1 MDSFEKKKFIYS
13 AVFPF
18 IFVLFIVLVKT
29 IELYFDTSFVRFG
42 ILPREFSGL
51 KGVLLS
57 PFIHGDWNHVF
68 NNSLP
73 LLILGWAMF
82 YFYRSL
88 APKVILLS
96 FLLAGLYT
104 WISART
110 AYHIGASGLVY
121 ALFGFLFISGFLR
134 KYIPLVALS
143 FLVAFLYGS
152 LIWGILP
159 WDKSISWEGHFWGL
173 LIGLILAVVYRKQ
186 GPQRKEFVWPEE
198 DEEEEEVLGEYVD
211 FKEDVAKPSK
221 AEFKSPEVVYYYVPK
236 KAKRSK
242 PKDES

>member
-18 IFVLFIVLVKT
+18 IFVLLIVLVKT

-42 ILPREFSGL
+42 ILPRELSGL
-51 KGVLLS
+51 RGILLA

-68 NNSLP
+68 NNSVP
-73 LLILGWAMF
+73 LLILGCAMF

-104 WISART
+104 WISARI

-121 ALFGFLFISGFLR
+121 ALFSFLFISGFLR
-134 KYIPLVALS
+134 MYIPLVALS

-173 LIGLILAVVYRKQ
+173 LIGLVLAIIYRKH
-186 GPQRKEFVWPEE
+186 GPQRKVFAWPEE
-198 DEEEEEVLGEYVD
+198 DEDEEDVLGDSVD
-211 FKEDVAKPSK
+211 FKEEVEKP
-221 AEFKSPEVVYYYVPK
+221 E
-236 KAKRSK
+236 
-242 PKDES
+242 D

>member
-1 MDSFEKKKFIYS
+1 MDDFEKRKFIYS

-18 IFVLFIVLVKT
+18 IFVLVIVTVKI
-29 IELYFDTSFVRFG
+29 IELYFDTSFVRMG
-42 ILPREFSGL
+42 ILPREVSGL
-51 KGVLLS
+51 KGVLLA

-68 NNSLP
+68 NNSLL

-88 APKVILLS
+88 APKVILYS

-173 LIGLILAVVYRKQ
+173 FIGLVLAFVYRKQ
-186 GPQRKEFVWPEE
+186 GPQRKVFVWPEE
-198 DEEEEEVLGEYVD
+198 EEDEADVLGEYVD
-211 FKEDVAKPSK
+211 FSEEVEKPEESAYKE
-221 AEFKSPEVVYYYVPK
+221 PEVVYHFVPA
-236 KAKRSK
+236 KAK
-242 PKDES
+242 PKAKS

>member
-1 MDSFEKKKFIYS
+1 MDNFEKKKFIYS

-18 IFVLFIVLVKT
+18 IFILILILVKT
-29 IELYFDTSFVRFG
+29 VELYFDTSFVRYG

-51 KGVLLS
+51 KGVLLA

-68 NNSLP
+68 NNSVP

-88 APKVILLS
+88 APKAILLS
-96 FLLAGLYT
+96 FFLAGIYT
-104 WISART
+104 WISARS

-173 LIGLILAVVYRKQ
+173 FIGLVLGIIYRKQ
-186 GPQRKEFVWPEE
+186 GPQRKVFVWADEE
-198 DEEEEEVLGEYVD
+198 DEDEEVLGEYVD
-211 FKEDVAKPSK
+211 FMEEVEKPIKTSY
-221 AEFKSPEVVYYYVPK
+221 SQPEVVYHF
-236 KAKRSK
+236 K
-242 PKDES
+242 PKNEETKNSDKS

>member
-1 MDSFEKKKFIYS
+1 MDTFEKKKFIYS

-18 IFVLFIVLVKT
+18 IFILIIVLVKAV
-29 IELYFDTSFVRFG
+29 ELYFNADFARFG
-42 ILPREFSGL
+42 VLPREFSGL
-51 KGVLLS
+51 KGVLFA

-68 NNSLP
+68 NNSIP

-88 APKVILLS
+88 APKVILFS
-96 FLLAGLYT
+96 FLLAGIYT
-104 WISART
+104 WISAR
-110 AYHIGASGLVY
+110 ASYHIGASGLVY

-159 WDKSISWEGHFWGL
+159 WDKTISWEGHFWGL
-173 LIGLILAVVYRKQ
+173 LVGLTLAFFYRNQ
-186 GPQRKEFVWPEE
+186 GPQKKEFFWPEE
-198 DEEEEEVLGEYVD
+198 DEDDKMDNYVD
-211 FKEDVAKPSK
+211 FEELDTPSKVTKPKPS
-221 AEFKSPEVVYYYVPK
+221 EFIYHFRPSEKNGK
-236 KAKRSK
+236 
-242 PKDES
+242 

>member
-1 MDSFEKKKFIYS
+1 
-13 AVFPF
+13 
-18 IFVLFIVLVKT
+18 
-29 IELYFDTSFVRFG
+29 VRFG

-211 FKEDVAKPSK
+211 FKEDVAKPRK
-221 AEFKSPEVVYYYVPK
+221 AEFKSPEVVYHYVAK

>member
-1 MDSFEKKKFIYS
+1 MDPFEKKKFIYS

-29 IELYFDTSFVRFG
+29 IELYLDTSFVRFG
-42 ILPREFSGL
+42 ILPRELSGL
-51 KGVLLS
+51 KGIFLS

-88 APKVILLS
+88 APKVIFLS
-96 FLLAGLYT
+96 FILAGLYT
-104 WISART
+104 WISARS

-173 LIGLILAVVYRKQ
+173 FIGLVLAIIYRKQ
-186 GPQRKEFVWPEE
+186 GPQRKVFVWPEE
-198 DEEEEEVLGEYVD
+198 EDEEENVLGDYVD
-211 FKEDVAKPSK
+211 FKEEVEKPLGSAYK
-221 AEFKSPEVVYYYVPK
+221 KPDVVYHFVPGK
-236 KAKRSK
+236 QKGT
-242 PKDES
+242 DEG

>member
-18 IFVLFIVLVKT
+18 IFVLIIVLVKT
-29 IELYFDTSFVRFG
+29 IELYFDASFVRFG

-51 KGVLLS
+51 KGVFLA

-88 APKVILLS
+88 APKAILLS
-96 FLLAGLYT
+96 FFLAGIYT
-104 WISART
+104 WISARS
-110 AYHIGASGLVY
+110 AYLIGASGLVY

-173 LIGLILAVVYRKQ
+173 FIGLVLGIIYRKQ
-186 GPQRKEFVWPEE
+186 GPQRKVFVWADE
-198 DEEEEEVLGEYVD
+198 DDEDEEVLGEYVD
-211 FKEDVAKPSK
+211 FKEEVEKSK
-221 AEFKSPEVVYYYVPK
+221 KSSYTQPEVVYHF
-236 KAKRSK
+236 K
-242 PKDES
+242 PKDETEK

>member
-1 MDSFEKKKFIYS
+1 L
-13 AVFPF
+13 A
-18 IFVLFIVLVKT
+18 
-29 IELYFDTSFVRFG
+29 
-42 ILPREFSGL
+42 
-51 KGVLLS
+51 

-68 NNSLP
+68 NNSIP

-88 APKVILLS
+88 APKVILYS

-104 WISART
+104 WISARP

-134 KYIPLVALS
+134 KYVPLVALS

-159 WDKSISWEGHFWGL
+159 WDKGISWEGHFWGL
-173 LIGLILAVVYRKQ
+173 LVGVVLALFYRKQ
-186 GPQRKEFVWPEE
+186 GPQRKEFVWPDE
-198 DEEEEEVLGEYVD
+198 DEEEDSILGEYVD
-211 FKEDVAKPSK
+211 FKEVEKQK
-221 AEFKSPEVVYYYVPK
+221 KSEYKQPEIVYHYVPK
-236 KAKRSK
+236 K
-242 PKDES
+242 DD